1 MNLVCTWIAGPD
13 AGGTHALPP
22 GRHVLGRATAAD
34 LRTEDPALE
43 PHHLLLEVGDGGT
56 VVVTHLTGRS
66 AVRVDGVAVDG
77 PTERTVTQGEGNLVE
92 VGSSLLLVRASSD
105 GEHVFSRS
113 DGAGRADQPVTVVR
127 TARPPRP
134 MAPPPPGPPPPP
146 PPRPERPGGLLPAV
160 LGVAGAGV
168 VSVIVAQ
175 PMFLLFGALGGTVA
189 IGSWTAQWWSG
200 RRRHRQA
207 AQVHRQDTADHAA
220 AVAAARAAAALAC
233 RQRTPGLAAA
243 LAVAS
248 SSAYPGR
255 RPHPALWARRAGD
268 DDAWTVAL
276 GLAAPGLADSG
287 LGDSGLADSGLGDS
301 GLGDS
306 GFEHPHT
313 AGAPTGADLAPGQRL
328 AITGPQALG
337 VARAV
342 LVQLVVQCGPADLR
356 IVVVTDRP
364 DRWDW
369 CRRLPHLLGPE
380 GVASVVTDSELP
392 DVLAAESAFDRH
404 VLLATDA
411 GVLLAAR
418 TSHLRRA
425 LAGGRHAL
433 LAALTD
439 HDHGTPQWCTAIL
452 STGVGPTAGWVP
464 DTAATLLPDR
474 VRTAGLGEQRA
485 FALAGALATLR
496 DPEDPAAAAAAVPRQ
511 VALADL
517 LGHAAAGPAAILAT
531 WAAAGRDPQPRT
543 PLGLAADGAVDL
555 DLVRDGPH
563 GLVAGTTGAGKS
575 ELLRTLVAGLAM
587 ACPPSHLSFV
597 LVDYKGGATFDA
609 CTRLPH
615 VVGVITDLDGGLADR
630 ALRSL
635 HAELRRREALLRDH
649 GAADLAG
656 LRALAPTVAL
666 PRLVVVID
674 EFAALVAEQP
684 GFLHSLV
691 GVAQRGR
698 SLGVHLLLA
707 TQRPSGVISDDIR
720 ANTNLRLALRLQD
733 DADSLDV
740 IGDRAA
746 ATLPRAV
753 PGRAVLRLGPEEYVT
768 FQTAHCAH
776 DLPRLVTAIVE
787 AARLGGVQ
795 PPASPWCPPLPDH
808 LGSGA
813 LPAGALGLL
822 DDPDHQRQEPFSW
835 RPQDGAVLVA
845 GSEGSGVSTSL
856 LALGRAALVG
866 GHPVYVLDGSGS
878 GGPDGWA
885 DPQMDVVPVADVE
898 RVLRLV
904 HLLHRTPR
912 HAHTQARPAVLV
924 VRALD
929 RVRRVLDDPATADL
943 LDALDDLLLDG
954 TIVTIAGVRQPAMLP
969 ARLAQAFPHRW
980 VHHLGD
986 PHEAGVIGVPA
997 AAVPGP
1003 TPGRVFLAATG
1014 LTGQVAAP
1022 PAATPWPPSSP
1033 VAPVLHLPRLLD
1045 RAALPR
1051 GTASGG
1057 LVTLPLGIGV
1067 EDGEPAALHLADG
1080 DHVTVAG
1087 PARSGRSTALATLTA
1102 AWRDAR
1108 PSGLVVTVAPRPAP
1122 ALAALADRLHDRHD
1136 AAAAAATLQGAL
1148 ARRACLLVVDDADLV
1163 DDHTGALAALVATV
1177 AANPLTIAIAGRADS
1192 LRAAYGHWTSAVRRS
1207 RTGLLLAGCADLDG
1221 DVLGV
1226 VLPRR
1231 HPVRAR
1237 PGLAWMA
1244 QGGGLTLVQVAGS
1257 APDPA
1262 VQPVGPAA
1270 AAQWPGA
1277 AAGRATW

>member
-243 LAVAS
+243 LGVAS

-276 GLAAPGLADSG
+276 GLAAPGLA
-287 LGDSGLADSGLGDS
+287 DS

-485 FALAGALATLR
+485 FALAGALATL
-496 DPEDPAAAAAAVPRQ
+496 PR
-511 VALADL
+511 
-517 LGHAAAGPAAILAT
+517 HAAWPLPTGLGGVLGDLFLLPAEFLARAELT
-531 WAAAGRDPQPRT
+531 
-543 PLGLAADGAVDL
+543 
-555 DLVRDGPH
+555 
-563 GLVAGTTGAGKS
+563 GLVAV
-575 ELLRTLVAGLAM
+575 LFGLASL
-587 ACPPSHLSFV
+587 A
-597 LVDYKGGATFDA
+597 
-609 CTRLPH
+609 
-615 VVGVITDLDGGLADR
+615 VGVVLMVYAYGFIGAAPEPTIAEKISEPIYDAEDDEEADR
-630 ALRSL
+630 WSPLSAIWGALSHWMLSL
-635 HAELRRREALLRDH
+635 HGFVRRLMARRAARR
-649 GAADLAG
+649 GAA
-656 LRALAPTVAL
+656 
-666 PRLVVVID
+666 
-674 EFAALVAEQP
+674 
-684 GFLHSLV
+684 
-691 GVAQRGR
+691 
-698 SLGVHLLLA
+698 
-707 TQRPSGVISDDIR
+707 
-720 ANTNLRLALRLQD
+720 
-733 DADSLDV
+733 
-740 IGDRAA
+740 
-746 ATLPRAV
+746 
-753 PGRAVLRLGPEEYVT
+753 
-768 FQTAHCAH
+768 
-776 DLPRLVTAIVE
+776 
-787 AARLGGVQ
+787 
-795 PPASPWCPPLPDH
+795 
-808 LGSGA
+808 
-813 LPAGALGLL
+813 
-822 DDPDHQRQEPFSW
+822 
-835 RPQDGAVLVA
+835 
-845 GSEGSGVSTSL
+845 
-856 LALGRAALVG
+856 
-866 GHPVYVLDGSGS
+866 
-878 GGPDGWA
+878 
-885 DPQMDVVPVADVE
+885 
-898 RVLRLV
+898 
-904 HLLHRTPR
+904 
-912 HAHTQARPAVLV
+912 
-924 VRALD
+924 
-929 RVRRVLDDPATADL
+929 
-943 LDALDDLLLDG
+943 
-954 TIVTIAGVRQPAMLP
+954 AM
-969 ARLAQAFPHRW
+969 A
-980 VHHLGD
+980 
-986 PHEAGVIGVPA
+986 
-997 AAVPGP
+997 
-1003 TPGRVFLAATG
+1003 
-1014 LTGQVAAP
+1014 
-1022 PAATPWPPSSP
+1022 PAAT
-1033 VAPVLHLPRLLD
+1033 HYD
-1045 RAALPR
+1045 
-1051 GTASGG
+1051 
-1057 LVTLPLGIGV
+1057 
-1067 EDGEPAALHLADG
+1067 EDGFEMSPEAPEPAG
-1080 DHVTVAG
+1080 
-1087 PARSGRSTALATLTA
+1087 
-1102 AWRDAR
+1102 
-1108 PSGLVVTVAPRPAP
+1108 
-1122 ALAALADRLHDRHD
+1122 
-1136 AAAAAATLQGAL
+1136 
-1148 ARRACLLVVDDADLV
+1148 
-1163 DDHTGALAALVATV
+1163 
-1177 AANPLTIAIAGRADS
+1177 
-1192 LRAAYGHWTSAVRRS
+1192 
-1207 RTGLLLAGCADLDG
+1207 
-1221 DVLGV
+1221 
-1226 VLPRR
+1226 
-1231 HPVRAR
+1231 
-1237 PGLAWMA
+1237 PGLASRA
-1244 QGGGLTLVQVAGS
+1244 AGFLGGLTARLRRDD
-1257 APDPA
+1257 DPFDLPA
-1262 VQPVGPAA
+1262 NGPRIEPQMQPGYDPHAMHPA
-1270 AAQWPGA
+1270 QMQPGYD
-1277 AAGRATW
+1277 